1 MKAPADILIFPRA
14 YYSEGYD
21 AWTYPLNRGRFVETL
36 LLHGRVQLV
45 TDGFTEIIALVE
57 ELGPEGLLDL
67 IESQRLQ
74 FVLHPYFFAEISG
87 PKVDWDVGSGVLQH
101 FGNVVNG
108 DASLGDAIQHSL
120 SKTPYDIP
128 DLGPELLVALE
139 DSTLVATPDIPAAA
153 KAELATDLAD
163 KDKIAG
169 FERLLEQHLGTGC
182 PIRDV
187 FEVRANGDSV
197 AIRLRRTGRNTLDKA
212 QTEHATRAL
221 LLLLEAEQQLAL
233 SASTGAG
240 FVSTNP
246 LFEQILTVKSGR
258 EDLVLMSTTGSITG
272 LKAATRILQL
282 PDVCFLVNSNLIPF
296 ERAVN
301 FTNSRHGK
309 RLREFFASVDGSQSD
324 CDLEKAF
331 LEIFARSLMPQ
342 GRMEELAAG
351 KGTGN
356 VVFVLGAGIGVANPI
371 AGIAFALLEKGVRV
385 VASRRWKPLLVLKRH
400 LIGTVLAR
408 DVERERDRTVHYPS
422 LHKLASQGYEVVIV
436 RDFLDSDEA
445 LGEVILAAQQGK
457 MHWHVVL
464 PRGDSGAQYLAD
476 ARSQLPADDT
486 LAGILLRELAVGRLE
501 RVDLAFL
508 EGAEQTISFSI
519 RRADSLE
526 RVEGSY
532 EEFARLLATLPYLLK
547 PDKVNT
553 ELHTREL

>member
-1 MKAPADILIFPRA
+1 MSDMKAPADILIFPRA

-57 ELGPEGLLDL
+57 ELGPEGLLGL

-87 PKVDWDVGSGVLQH
+87 PKVGWDVGSGVLQH
-101 FGNVVNG
+101 FGDVVNG
-108 DASLGDAIQHSL
+108 EASLGDAIQHSL

-169 FERLLEQHLGTGC
+169 FERHLEQHLGTGC

-212 QTEHATRAL
+212 QTEHATKAL

-233 SASTGAG
+233 SASTGTG

-296 ERAVN
+296 RRAVN

-331 LEIFARSLMPQ
+331 LEEFARSLMPQ
-342 GRMEELAAG
+342 GKMEELAASDCAR
-351 KGTGN
+351 N
-356 VVFVLGAGIGVANPI
+356 VVFALGTGISVANPI
-371 AGIAFALLEKGVRV
+371 AGIAFALLEKGARV
-385 VASRRWKPLLVLKRH
+385 VASRR
-400 LIGTVLAR
+400 
-408 DVERERDRTVHYPS
+408 
-422 LHKLASQGYEVVIV
+422 
-436 RDFLDSDEA
+436 
-445 LGEVILAAQQGK
+445 
-457 MHWHVVL
+457 
-464 PRGDSGAQYLAD
+464 
-476 ARSQLPADDT
+476 
-486 LAGILLRELAVGRLE
+486 
-501 RVDLAFL
+501 
-508 EGAEQTISFSI
+508 
-519 RRADSLE
+519 
-526 RVEGSY
+526 
-532 EEFARLLATLPYLLK
+532 
-547 PDKVNT
+547 
-553 ELHTREL
+553 